1 MPYLRRGH
9 TAKGSLQ
16 MNELGLDSLT
26 FRKGSVS
33 QGKMRACN
41 SPHSPL
47 AQTLPCRRPLSK
59 VDCRAKAAHRR
70 TRAGQGFNHIMSA
83 SDASPK
89 PHGDRFYYS

>member
-47 AQTLPCRRPLSK
+47 AQTLPCRRLLSK

-70 TRAGQGFNHIMSA
+70 TRAGQEL
-83 SDASPK
+83 
-89 PHGDRFYYS
+89 DRALITS